1 MGTGAAVLSPRTPAI
16 LPCVDRGSDGLG
28 ALFCGIGYLLR
39 ERWGRTGLTTPHVSP
54 ALQSAAAAPSPV
66 MGSIA
71 PSDAMAAGPMAPGF
85 FQVQPGL
92 GPLSP

>member
-1 MGTGAAVLSPRTPAI
+1 MAWV
-16 LPCVDRGSDGLG
+16 PCS
-28 ALFCGIGYLLR
+28 FCGIGYLLR
-39 ERWGRTGLTTPHVSP
+39 EHWGRTGLIKPHVSP
-54 ALQSAAAAPSPV
+54 TLQSAAAAPSPV

-71 PSDAMAAGPMAPGF
+71 PNDAMAAGPMAPGF